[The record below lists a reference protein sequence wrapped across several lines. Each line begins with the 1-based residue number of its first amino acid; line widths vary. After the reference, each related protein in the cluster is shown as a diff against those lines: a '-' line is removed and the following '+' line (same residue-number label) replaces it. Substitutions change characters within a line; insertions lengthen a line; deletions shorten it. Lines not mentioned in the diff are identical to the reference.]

1 MLCKCVEVYL
11 VVLGHLACTI
21 LDNII
26 VYVAFSKH
34 HFLLLFRKKKKK
46 VKVFK
51 KKNITICRKQPCQAH
66 L

>member
-34 HFLLLFRKKKKK
+34 HFLLLFRKKKSESFQKEK
-46 VKVFK
+46 HY
-51 KKNITICRKQPCQAH
+51 H

>member
-46 VKVFK
+46 SESFQKEK
-51 KKNITICRKQPCQAH
+51 HYH

>member
-26 VYVAFSKH
+26 VYVAFFETPFFVAVS
-34 HFLLLFRKKKKK
+34 KKKKK
-46 VKVFK
+46 
-51 KKNITICRKQPCQAH
+51 
-66 L
+66 

>member
-21 LDNII
+21 LDDII

-34 HFLLLFRKKKKK
+34 HFLLLFRKKKKSESFQK
-46 VKVFK
+46 EKHY
-51 KKNITICRKQPCQAH
+51 H